1 MYDPQTKVLKT
12 TLKKRNKIVKELNA
26 VKNIPPLF
34 KVQKTIE
41 KDKKELER
49 IRKECSTLSVKTG
62 NPDEITKLLS
72 KINQIIEVNRLEV
85 NLIAP
90 KKRIAGRFFQWT
102 PFEMDLSGSFSSFM
116 TFMKAIRDLNDA
128 VEIRNIILENSKE
141 EKKMINIK
149 FTLRI

>member
-1 MYDPQTKVLKT
+1 M
-12 TLKKRNKIVKELNA
+12 
-26 VKNIPPLF
+26 
-34 KVQKTIE
+34 
-41 KDKKELER
+41 
-49 IRKECSTLSVKTG
+49 KTG

-90 KKRIAGRFFQWT
+90 KDRIAGRFFKWT